1 MIVIVTTSQA
11 TKEGRVATTTK
22 LRRVELL
29 EPLEPLRRTHNHD
42 ISLGIFFGKI
52 NLRIIFMEC
61 VK

>member
-22 LRRVELL
+22 LRRVELSK
-29 EPLEPLRRTHNHD
+29 PLRRTHNHG